1 MTGIGAGMSGSDF
14 SISLI
19 VVPECTLRFGTPLYS
34 STTADSSRY
43 HLPSSIFGALDFAQT
58 TNRIPP
64 DSSAMMP
71 LWAIA
76 GDAGVERETTFPSRV
91 TQSPGCAAATGFCS
105 VGPPAPP
112 VLPPNP
118 VAGAILN
125 SFASSFDTLRSASA
139 GWTPNSSMSR
149 RSLPS
154 TFWRSISFPVLENL
168 REILSVA
175 SE

>member
-1 MTGIGAGMSGSDF
+1 M
-14 SISLI
+14 
-19 VVPECTLRFGTPLYS
+19 
-34 STTADSSRY
+34 
-43 HLPSSIFGALDFAQT
+43 PSSIFGALDFAQT

-76 GDAGVERETTFPSRV
+76 GEVGVERETTFPSRV

-105 VGPPAPP
+105 VGPPVPP
-112 VLPPNP
+112 ALPPNP

-154 TFWRSISFPVLENL
+154 TFWRSISFPVFGKLTGDSL
-168 REILSVA
+168 GSFGIIHSYISKGTSDVIMGIYCVPCAAKVTAGLP
-175 SE
+175 